1 MQSSVDGGDIQN
13 AKEDMFNI
21 SNIDEP
27 NVFQENSSIAN
38 KSVSLEQKAQ
48 DLKRFTMMKKQQTE
62 TDEEHKQSSTQIL
75 NSINEKV
82 KLKSQNSQGKLG
94 PQIIQPNKLKLNPSS
109 SSTKVDMSTA
119 AANQKLLAQLK

>member
-38 KSVSLEQKAQ
+38 KSVNLERKAQ